1 MTPLQHLWAAVKDK
15 LYCSE
20 EEYYASLEGCTIS
33 SVMRSGKLVAILVY
47 KGSEFH
53 FTTIGDYNI
62 NHRDII
68 EVLSATIDKYGYVDT
83 RTPKEDKRQ
92 QRFNERFGF
101 VRTGEDE
108 HDIHYRYTPADPS
121 VFSSKQSVGG

>member
-1 MTPLQHLWAAVKDK
+1 MTPREHLWESVKHT
-15 LYCSE
+15 LFCSE

-33 SVMRSGKLVAILVY
+33 SVMRGGKLVAILVY

-53 FTTIGDYNI
+53 FVTIDNYI
-62 NHRDII
+62 ISHRDII

-83 RTPKEDKRQ
+83 RTPRTDKRQ

-108 HDIHYRYTPADPS
+108 HDIHYRYTPTDLS
-121 VFSSKQSVGG
+121 VFSCKQKLVS